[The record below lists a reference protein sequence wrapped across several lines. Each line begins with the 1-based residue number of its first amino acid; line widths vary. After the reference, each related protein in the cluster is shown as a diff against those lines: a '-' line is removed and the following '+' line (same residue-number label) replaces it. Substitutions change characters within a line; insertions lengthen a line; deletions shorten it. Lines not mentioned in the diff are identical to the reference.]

1 MEGYVSSLQ
10 VQQNNQLTD
19 STLFDLLGFCA
30 FYFAFELIQEEPRIR
45 PVQAKR
51 SRSWEL
57 NDGNVKRVDPGDYRA
72 IL

>member
-1 MEGYVSSLQ
+1 
-10 VQQNNQLTD
+10 
-19 STLFDLLGFCA
+19 LFDLLGFCA

-57 NDGNVKRVDPGDYRA
+57 NDGNVKRVDPGGYRT